1 MRPIGFSTGA
11 LAKGDFRRGLALQR
25 AHQPRVCAVE
35 LSALRDHELAPFC
48 EAVREG
54 GAALERELEG
64 FDYVS
69 VHAPSKLGTLS
80 ERELFEQLRELPPQ
94 WPIVAHPEIL
104 LTPAWWRQ
112 LGPRLCLENMDNR
125 KTTGRN
131 AAEMRAMFREYPEA
145 TFCLDVG
152 HARQIDPTMAV
163 ALHMLLEFG
172 ERLRQLH
179 VSEVGPRGEHL
190 RVGATARWAY
200 ERIAHHVPQGVPLIV
215 ESVVGEDAIG
225 RELDAVLAA
234 FGDTEASAA

>member
-25 AHQPRVCAVE
+25 PYQPRVCAVE
-35 LSALRDHELAPFC
+35 LSALRDHELPLLL
-48 EAVREG
+48 EAAG
-54 GAALERELEG
+54 ALELSG

-69 VHAPSKLGTLS
+69 VHAPSKLGGLS
-80 ERELFEQLRELPPQ
+80 ERDLFESLQALPPQ

-104 LTPAWWRQ
+104 LNPAWWRT

-125 KTTGRN
+125 KTHARTI
-131 AAEMRAMFREYPEA
+131 AEMRAMFRDYPDA

-152 HARQIDPTMAV
+152 HARQIDPTMSV
-163 ALHMLLEFG
+163 ALHMLLDHG
-172 ERLRQLH
+172 PRLRQLH

-190 RVGATARWAY
+190 SVGATARWAY
-200 ERIAHHVPQGVPLIV
+200 AKIAHLIPQGCPLII
-215 ESVVGEDAIG
+215 ESVVGEAVLE

-234 FGDTEASAA
+234 FGEPAAVDAVDAVDV